1 MSQTTF
7 AKLEEV
13 NRTWYQVSA
22 KGQVI
27 GQLATRIAVALMGKT
42 KVNWTPS
49 TDAGDYVVVTD
60 VEAINISPKKA
71 EKKVYRFHSG
81 FIGGIKEVN
90 LATLHQDKP
99 EEVLFL
105 AVKRM
110 LPKTIQARHQLKRL
124 KIVKGAAHP
133 HVGQSPKALP

>member
-13 NRTWYQVSA
+13 NRAWYLASA
-22 KGQVI
+22 KGKVL
-27 GQLATRIAVALMGKT
+27 GPLATRIAVALMGKL
-42 KVNWTPS
+42 KPAWTPS

-60 VEAINISPKKA
+60 VEGLVFTGKKL
-71 EKKVYRFHSG
+71 EKKIYRFHSG
-81 FIGGIKEVN
+81 FIGGIKEIPLGVM
-90 LATLHQDKP
+90 HQDKP

-110 LPKTIQARHQLKRL
+110 LPKTIQARHMLKRL
-124 KIVKGAAHP
+124 KIVKGSTHP
-133 HVGQSPKALP
+133 HVGQNPQPLP

>member
-13 NRTWYQVSA
+13 NRTWFLASA
-22 KGQVI
+22 KGKVM
-27 GQLATRIAVALMGKT
+27 GPLATRIAVALMGKL
-42 KVNWTPS
+42 KPSWTPS

-60 VEAINISPKKA
+60 VESLVFTGKKL
-71 EKKVYRFHSG
+71 EKKIYRFHSG
-81 FIGGIKEVN
+81 FIGGIKEIPLGVM
-90 LATLHQDKP
+90 HQDKP

-110 LPKTIQARHQLKRL
+110 LPKTIQARHMLKRL
-124 KIVKGAAHP
+124 KIVKGSTHP
-133 HVGQSPKALP
+133 HVGQNPQPLP